1 MLFVIQLTFKSVV
14 IWMTF
19 SERIFLE
26 NKFQETWQ
34 VKARLYKD
42 GFEGNDSVMSV
53 CHCQLDSVEL
63 EDGTERGWGA
73 WSMGGLLQYW
83 NLSGRHQLFG
93 LQSPSQGCSVGSGI
107 SSSDRSISNCIYC
120 GYSICNVQVSQK
132 EKRSW
137 GVSDLLTSC
146 PSLALVIDLTN
157 TYRLYYFLL
166 PAVM

>member
-1 MLFVIQLTFKSVV
+1 
-14 IWMTF
+14 MT
-19 SERIFLE
+19 
-26 NKFQETWQ
+26 
-34 VKARLYKD
+34 
-42 GFEGNDSVMSV
+42 V
-53 CHCQLDSVEL
+53 CHCEFDSVEL

-83 NLSGRHQLFG
+83 NLSERHQFFG

-120 GYSICNVQVSQK
+120 GYWIFNNQVSQK

-166 PAVM
+166 PAIMLSSQVLLSEGVGEQRSETCENSHRRESGAKWGGGAAVLQVASEHII